1 MNAKTSVFFI
11 CVEAIIYL
19 LLNNLR
25 NCTFKVSETI
35 GRQNHYETNSFKN
48 HTIQDPMKICSF
60 KNILFYQ
67 CCLAL
72 LTLP

>member
-1 MNAKTSVFFI
+1 MNAKMSVFFI

-19 LLNNLR
+19 VLNNLR
-25 NCTFKVSETI
+25 NCTFKVNETI
-35 GRQNHYETNSFKN
+35 ARQNHYETHSFKN
-48 HTIQDPMKICSF
+48 YTIQAPRKMCGF